1 MSTLYLKAAK
11 GDISKYVIFSGDP
24 WRVEILQKLLDN
36 PRHIAFSREFNT
48 YTGSY
53 KGIPI
58 TISSTGIGAPS
69 AAIAMEELYE
79 CKMEVAVRMGTVMG
93 LKDDMLGK
101 VLIPIGSMRMEST
114 SDTYVPKGFPA
125 VANIDLVNSMN
136 KSALMNN
143 REYINGIT
151 CTMDGF
157 YSQMMESRLSKKM
170 NTNISKI
177 FDYLDNYNIYGV
189 DMETS
194 LMLVLG
200 NLMGIKVCSVTM
212 TTVLKNL
219 KAALTDRE
227 RKKAEEDLCKIV
239 LDGIMIY
246 DREGYKYDQ
255 IRS

>member
-1 MSTLYLKAAK
+1 MPTLYLKAAK
-11 GDISKYVIFSGDP
+11 ADISKYVIFSGDP
-24 WRVEILQKLLDN
+24 WRVEILKKMLDN
-36 PRHIAFSREFNT
+36 PKHIAFSREFNT
-48 YTGSY
+48 YTGTY

-79 CKMEVAVRMGTVMG
+79 CNMEVAVRMGTVMG

-101 VLIPIGSMRMEST
+101 LLIPIGSMRMEST
-114 SDTYVPKGFPA
+114 SDTYAPKGFPA
-125 VANIDLVNSMN
+125 VASVELINSMN
-136 KSALMNN
+136 KSTLMNS

-157 YSQMMESRLSKKM
+157 YSQMKESRLSKKM
-170 NTNISKI
+170 NTDISKT
-177 FDYLDNYNIYGV
+177 FDYLDRYNIHGV

-219 KAALTDRE
+219 KAVLTGQE

-239 LDGIMIY
+239 LDGIAIY
-246 DREGYKYDQ
+246 DRGGHKYE
-255 IRS
+255 

>member
-1 MSTLYLKAAK
+1 MSTLYLKASK
-11 GDISKYVIFSGDP
+11 EDISKYVIFSGDP
-24 WRVEILQKLLDN
+24 WRVEILQKLLDA
-36 PRHIAFSREFNT
+36 PKHIAFSREFNT
-48 YTGSY
+48 YTGTY
-53 KGIPI
+53 QGVPI

-69 AAIAMEELYE
+69 AAIAMEELYD
-79 CKMEVAVRMGTVMG
+79 CGMEVAVRMGTVMG

-101 VLIPIGSMRMEST
+101 LLIPNGAMRMEST

-125 VANIDLVNSMN
+125 VANIDLINSMN
-136 KSALMNN
+136 RSVLLNN

-157 YSQMMESRLSKKM
+157 YSQMRESRLSKKM
-170 NTNISKI
+170 NTDILKT
-177 FDYLDNYNIYGV
+177 FDDIEKYNVCGV

-200 NLMGIKVCSVTM
+200 NLMDIKVCSVTM

-219 KAALTDRE
+219 KAVLEGED

-239 LDGIMIY
+239 LDGILIY
-246 DREGYKYDQ
+246 DREGYKYE
-255 IRS
+255 